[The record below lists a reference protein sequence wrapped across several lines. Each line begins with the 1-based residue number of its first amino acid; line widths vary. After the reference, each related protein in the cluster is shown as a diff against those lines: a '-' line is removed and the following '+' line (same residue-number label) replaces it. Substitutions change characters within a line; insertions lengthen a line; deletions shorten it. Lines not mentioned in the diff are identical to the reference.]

1 MEGGRKTQVTEE
13 REVERDG
20 WREKENKQKQ
30 TDGEREI
37 DTKRDGGRMRAVE
50 RMIKGKVCW
59 RERERK

>member
-1 MEGGRKTQVTEE
+1 MEE
-13 REVERDG
+13 REVEKG
-20 WREKENKQKQ
+20 EREQ

-59 RERERK
+59 REREKGGWRERERERM